1 MTVLPEATAGHE
13 VFGPDDLGAVLDKAA
28 QVVGA
33 DRVIYPEEAAD
44 GGPST
49 PLGPNVSLYRSRTVF
64 GVVRPQTAE
73 EVRRVVGL
81 FADGR
86 TSARL
91 HTFST
96 GGNWGLG
103 SREPAQDGAVVLDL
117 SGLDQIRDID
127 VAQGWAVLEPGVTQA
142 RLARLLEGSERM
154 LNVTVSSAG
163 TSVVGNA
170 LDRGVGLRHQRVED
184 LTGLEV
190 VLPSGELIRV
200 GWWPDAGRTTPVYSH
215 GLGPSLVQLFV
226 QSSLGVITAAT
237 VRLLPRPEDLRVVRL
252 NFTPD
257 KVEAA
262 TAEVQRWVSQGL
274 SRGVVKIY
282 NEAAAKAY
290 DSPAG
295 QYLVHVCVDGTAE
308 AVDALSGIVV
318 TEAVRSGL
326 FTTVTDRDARDPDAP
341 NHDIAVRVERAYAGD
356 PDPTDVLFEAKM
368 GRPAARL
375 DEEGGFL
382 FFLPL
387 VPFTG
392 PALARVDELV
402 EQVRVETGTRCGV
415 TLNALGPDLVDC
427 VVTMKFA
434 RADDEAE
441 RAHRALDRLHELFV
455 AEGFIP
461 YRLGIEHAD
470 WADRLSAG
478 TGARAFAR
486 LLKDAVDPH
495 HVIAPG
501 RYA

>member
-1 MTVLPEATAGHE
+1 MTVLPETTAGHE
-13 VFGPDDLGAVLDKAA
+13 ASAVADLRAVLGKAA

-33 DRVIYPEEAAD
+33 DRVTHPDDETHGA
-44 GGPST
+44 PVT
-49 PLGPNVSLYRSRTVF
+49 TLGPNVGLYRSRAVF

-73 EVRRVVGL
+73 EVRRVVEL
-81 FADGR
+81 FAIEE

-91 HTFST
+91 HAFST

-117 SGLDQIRDID
+117 SGLDLIRDID
-127 VAQGWAVLEPGVTQA
+127 VAQGWAVVEPGVTQA

-154 LNVTVSSAG
+154 LNVTVSSAH

-200 GWWPDAGRTTPVYSH
+200 GWWPEADRQTPVYAH

-226 QSSLGVITAAT
+226 QSNLGVVTAAT
-237 VRLLPRPEDLRVVRL
+237 VRLLPRPEALRVVRL

-257 KVEAA
+257 KLEAA
-262 TAEVQRWVSQGL
+262 TAEVRRWVSQGL
-274 SRGVVKIY
+274 ARGVVKIY
-282 NEAAAKAY
+282 NEAAARAY
-290 DSPAG
+290 DSEPG
-295 QYLVHVCVDGTAE
+295 QYLVHVCLDGTRE
-308 AVDALSGIVV
+308 AVDALSGIVTV
-318 TEAVRSGL
+318 EAVKSGL
-326 FTTVTDRDARDPDAP
+326 FSAVSDTDASDPGAA
-341 NHDIAVRVERAYAGD
+341 NHDVAVRVERAYAGD
-356 PDPTDVLFEAKM
+356 PDPTDALFEAKM
-368 GRPAARL
+368 GRPARRL

-392 PALARVDELV
+392 AALARADELI
-402 EQVRVETGTRCGV
+402 EQVRAETGMRCGA
-415 TLNALGPDLVDC
+415 TLNALSADVVDC

-434 RADDEAE
+434 RDGEEAE
-441 RAHRALDRLHELFV
+441 RAHRALDRLYELFT

-461 YRLGIEHAD
+461 YRLDIEHTE
-470 WADRLSAG
+470 WADRLAAG
-478 TGARAFAR
+478 TGARSFAR
-486 LLKDAVDPH
+486 RLKDAVDPH